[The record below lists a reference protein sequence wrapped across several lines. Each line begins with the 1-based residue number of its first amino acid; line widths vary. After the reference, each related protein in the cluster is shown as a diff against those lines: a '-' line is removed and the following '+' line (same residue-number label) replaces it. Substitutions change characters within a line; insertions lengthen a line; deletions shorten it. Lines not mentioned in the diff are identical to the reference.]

1 MPNYRRVKTPGG
13 TFFFTVNL
21 LERRKRLLVEHI
33 DILREAFRI
42 AGRSR
47 PFRIIAIVVLPDH
60 LHCIWQLPEGDADN
74 ARRWAS
80 IKSAFSRRLPCTERR
95 SAVRCKR
102 RERGIWQRRFW
113 ERIMQNYAD
122 LDAHIAYIHDNPV
135 KHGLVA
141 DAVDWPYS
149 SLNAKKPCGTSTPAR
164 RTRVRPIN

>member
-1 MPNYRRVKTPGG
+1 MPNYRRIKTPGG

-33 DILREAFRI
+33 DSLRDAFRV
-42 AGRSR
+42 AGRAR

-74 ARRWAS
+74 ARRWAL
-80 IKSAFSRRLPCTERR
+80 IKSAFSRRLICTERR
-95 SAVRCKR
+95 SQVRVNR

-113 ERIMQNYAD
+113 ERVIQNDAD
-122 LDAHIAYIHDNPV
+122 LNAHIEYIHNNPV

-141 DAVDWPYS
+141 EAVDWPYS
-149 SLNAKKPCGTSTPAR
+149 SLGKIGQSN
-164 RTRVRPIN
+164 